1 MPLQLTQV
9 AQSVVSDFLTSPLNS
24 ASPTL
29 DANVILDNLILAIRE
44 DMRNRFD
51 LQYWS
56 TSLFF
61 FLQTLTF
68 VVTHLKWRL
77 RTTRYQESF
86 ILFKLLVIHWMKLL
100 ASGCILHKHKENMQ
114 STSTSSIICKPIHEK
129 EDVCKK
135 MFPKGH
141 ILIPMYWKSNCLQN
155 IKYKCKQKGVVWGD
169 IFNSFSSRR
178 KSETY
183 QYTFD
188 WLSKCLVYKKY
199 SFHLRS
205 EIIRGQTLWVGQH
218 GSLGRRHPGDKV
230 WWKRVRR
237 YWLLRFL
244 QICMICFGVPVYYTL
259 LICQVIP

>member
-68 VVTHLKWRL
+68 VVTHLKGRL

-86 ILFKLLVIHWMKLL
+86 ILFKLLVIHRMKLL

-114 STSTSSIICKPIHEK
+114 STSTSS
-129 EDVCKK
+129 
-135 MFPKGH
+135 M
-141 ILIPMYWKSNCLQN
+141 
-155 IKYKCKQKGVVWGD
+155 
-169 IFNSFSSRR
+169 
-178 KSETY
+178 
-183 QYTFD
+183 
-188 WLSKCLVYKKY
+188 
-199 SFHLRS
+199 
-205 EIIRGQTLWVGQH
+205 QTN
-218 GSLGRRHPGDKV
+218 P
-230 WWKRVRR
+230 WKRRR
-237 YWLLRFL
+237 L
-244 QICMICFGVPVYYTL
+244 QENVPKRTYTNSYVL
-259 LICQVIP
+259 EI

>member
-1 MPLQLTQV
+1 
-9 AQSVVSDFLTSPLNS
+9 
-24 ASPTL
+24 
-29 DANVILDNLILAIRE
+29 
-44 DMRNRFD
+44 
-51 LQYWS
+51 
-56 TSLFF
+56 
-61 FLQTLTF
+61 
-68 VVTHLKWRL
+68 
-77 RTTRYQESF
+77 
-86 ILFKLLVIHWMKLL
+86 
-100 ASGCILHKHKENMQ
+100 
-114 STSTSSIICKPIHEK
+114 
-129 EDVCKK
+129 

-141 ILIPMYWKSNCLQN
+141 ILTPMYWKSNCLQN

-230 WWKRVRR
+230 WWRRVRR

-244 QICMICFGVPVYYTL
+244 QICMICFGVPVYYIL
-259 LICQVIP
+259 LTCQVIPYICNTNILVFPQARPSGLVLHLGCEGPPRLLYLEKKEHSWRGGSTVVFM

>member
-51 LQYWS
+51 LQYRS

-61 FLQTLTF
+61 IQTLTF

-77 RTTRYQESF
+77 RTTRYQESCF
-86 ILFKLLVIHWMKLL
+86 LLVIHWIKLL
-100 ASGCILHKHKENMQ
+100 LSGCILRTHKENTQ
-114 STSTSSIICKPIHEK
+114 KTSTSSMICKTIHEK
-129 EDVCKK
+129 EDVCRK
-135 MFPKGH
+135 MFPKGQ
-141 ILIPMYWKSNCLQN
+141 ILTLYWKSNCLQN
-155 IKYKCKQKGVVWGD
+155 IKYKCIQKGVLWGN
-169 IFNSFSSRR
+169 ILNSFSSSK
-178 KSETY
+178 KSDTY

-188 WLSKCLVYKKY
+188 WVSKCLVYKEY

-205 EIIRGQTLWVGQH
+205 EIIRGKTLWVGQH

-230 WWKRVRR
+230 WWKRVKH
-237 YWLLRFL
+237 YWFN
-244 QICMICFGVPVYYTL
+244 Q
-259 LICQVIP
+259 